1 MQCNPPSLIELQSLE
16 VQLTTTLQYSL
27 LERTMGMLFRLL
39 KVIRVFFLN
48 NSIYLLNPYNTL
60 NVVQAHYKNK
70 SEQNEVL
77 FSALRDKWGYLI
89 FFRKKICFIIIKGV
103 FFFTISYWIWYFSY
117 YHLRSLITGLPVLSL
132 CLHMHII
139 TFLKYMDLRLNT
151 LVSIVQFFQLGILFV

>member
-103 FFFTISYWIWYFSY
+103 FFHYFLLDMILLILPLTQPNHRVTSFVTLFAYAYHYILKIHGLTFKHIS
-117 YHLRSLITGLPVLSL
+117 
-132 CLHMHII
+132 
-139 TFLKYMDLRLNT
+139 
-151 LVSIVQFFQLGILFV
+151 